1 MTDQPSTPPAE
12 PADSDQQ
19 TEKRILDAARSVFVR
34 RGTAGARMQEIAT
47 VAGVNQAL
55 VHYYFRS
62 KERLAA
68 AVFRE
73 AASRMV
79 PAVVQLLA
87 SKGSLEEKV
96 ESFVHLYI
104 DTVSAH
110 PYLPGYVLAE
120 LHMHP
125 NRLTALRELSREL
138 GPQQG
143 KKLLERL
150 SADLDSAASEGRI
163 RRMPAEQLLVNVAAL
178 CVFPFAA
185 RPVLNAAFGLD
196 DEGFDAFLRERR
208 AELPGFILRALR
220 P

>member
-1 MTDQPSTPPAE
+1 MTDQPSTPGAE

-79 PAVVQLLA
+79 PAVVRLLA

-143 KKLLERL
+143 KKLLDRK
-150 SADLDSAASEGRI
+150 S
-163 RRMPAEQLLVNVAAL
+163 VV
-178 CVFPFAA
+178 
-185 RPVLNAAFGLD
+185 
-196 DEGFDAFLRERR
+196 
-208 AELPGFILRALR
+208 
-220 P
+220 